1 MLSDFTDQLICGK
14 NWPLWKLVGT
24 KEENISNMSYISS
37 SGNTVQ
43 LTLATC
49 GYPIIQYSTLL
60 YFFLNNYPKYLILS
74 KNWDGFSKFR
84 HFKNEIKSE
93 EKKFFWQVPQPK
105 KNFRINF
112 VE

>member
-1 MLSDFTDQLICGK
+1 
-14 NWPLWKLVGT
+14 
-24 KEENISNMSYISS
+24 MSYISS

-43 LTLATC
+43 LTLAIC

-93 EKKFFWQVPQPK
+93 EKTVFLESAPTRNFFSNKFSWIIKQKASFYPK
-105 KNFRINF
+105 IGMDF
-112 VE
+112 